1 MEASMISR
9 QEWRWAAGRAALLV
23 LLATLPY
30 VIAYLTTPPD
40 LYYTG
45 FLSNPEDGNTYLAKM
60 QQGLRGQWRSDLPYT
75 AEPHDAEF
83 IFTYYVLLG
92 HLARWTGLPLI
103 LVFHLARILNGF
115 LLLMV
120 LYYAVSCFFNDQLQ
134 RRFAFMITAVGSGL
148 GWLASL
154 AGHLT
159 ADMWVPEG
167 YILYSLF
174 VNPHFPLGIAL
185 MVLSILW
192 SITPWGIRRLNG
204 WQLAGLAVVA
214 AALGIVQPFCLLT
227 VGLLLSGYALALW
240 VQKRRL
246 PWRELVSIGV
256 IGAAGSPFVFNA
268 YRVSTWNP
276 VFSIWAAQNQTPS
289 PPLWDYAISYGLV
302 LVLAIVGI
310 WAAIRRRRNSDW
322 LMVMWVVCSVA
333 LLYAPFSLQRRLLM
347 GLIVPLGM
355 LATIGWY
362 AISYRRHFHVR
373 LVWALSS
380 LTHLFLLVVALTGAL
395 TRHESLF
402 MTRDERA
409 AMAWLGEHAAPDA
422 VVIASPQTGLY
433 IPAWAGQ
440 RVVYGHRFETA
451 NAARRRQQLLD
462 FFQHGDLALLSDS
475 SLQPSYVF
483 FGPREQALAPDDWR
497 PEPTWKSVYQQ
508 GAVTIYA
515 LPR

>member
-1 MEASMISR
+1 MINQ
-9 QEWRWAAGRAALLV
+9 QEWRWVAGRAALLV
-23 LLATLPY
+23 ILVTLPY

-40 LYYTG
+40 LFYTG

-60 QQGLRGQWRSDLPYT
+60 QQGLRGQWRTHLSYT
-75 AEPHDAEF
+75 AEPHNAEF

-92 HLARWTGLPLI
+92 HLARWTGLSPI
-103 LVFHLARILNGF
+103 VVFHLTRILNGF

-120 LYYAVSCFFNDQLQ
+120 LYYAVSCFFGDQQQ
-134 RRFAFMITAVGSGL
+134 RRFAFTITAVGSGL

-154 AGHLT
+154 AGRLT

-167 YILYSLF
+167 YILYSIF
-174 VNPHFPLGIAL
+174 VNPHFPLAIAL

-192 SITPWGIRRLNG
+192 SITPWGARRPDG
-204 WQLAGLAVVA
+204 WRLAGLTMAV

-227 VGLLLSGYALALW
+227 VGLLLSVYAAALW
-240 VQKRRL
+240 IQKHRP
-246 PWRELVSIGV
+246 PWRELVSVGV
-256 IGAAGSPFVFNA
+256 VGAVGSPLVLNV
-268 YRVSTWNP
+268 YRVSTQNP
-276 VFSIWAAQNQTPS
+276 VFAIWAAQNQTPS

-302 LVLAIVGI
+302 LVLAIVGF

-322 LMVMWVVCSVA
+322 LTVLWTVSSVA
-333 LLYAPFSLQRRLLM
+333 LLYIPFSLQRRLLM

-355 LATIGWY
+355 LATMGWHTL
-362 AISYRRHFHVR
+362 SSRRHFRVR
-373 LVWALSS
+373 LFLALSS

-409 AMAWLGEHAAPDA
+409 ALAWLGEHAAPDA

-440 RVVYGHRFETA
+440 RVVYGHRFETPHA
-451 NAARRRQQLLD
+451 EQRRQQLLD
-462 FFQHGDLALLSDS
+462 FFQRGDQMLLSDS
-475 SLQPSYVF
+475 SLQPSLVF
-483 FGPREQALAPDDWR
+483 FGPRERALAPDDWR
-497 PEPTWKSVYQQ
+497 PEPTWRPVYQQ
-508 GAVTIYA
+508 GGVTIYA
-515 LPR
+515 LPQ